1 MHNPCTFMPAN
12 LTQSYQHTHKCGQTI
27 ARHIIGRCAA
37 TQLQTS
43 TCTQATE
50 TARWQAGRVM
60 RCRLLKGDSKRAN
73 VLNSLHTAFPHQ
85 YPEVCQQEQLLRKL
99 GATRLYQCSPQT
111 AHTTA
116 TPHSTTHGSV
126 VKGLVQCAGSK
137 APPDNTGQ
145 TERASSA

>member
-111 AHTTA
+111 AHTWPYNSH
-116 TPHSTTHGSV
+116 TPQHHAWQRGEGTCAVCRFQSTT
-126 VKGLVQCAGSK
+126 
-137 APPDNTGQ
+137 
-145 TERASSA
+145 R